1 MVDVAYA
8 WRDWK
13 EALRAIEMF
22 ADQDIFFIETPLPSD
37 DVEGYAKLVK
47 ASPMRVAAGE
57 WLNTRFEFLRADG
70 PRRRWTWCSPMSA
83 ASAA

>member
-22 ADQDIFFIETPLPSD
+22 ADQDIFFIETPLPS
-37 DVEGYAKLVK
+37 G
-47 ASPMRVAAGE
+47 
-57 WLNTRFEFLRADG
+57 
-70 PRRRWTWCSPMSA
+70 RRRGLRQAGACFARCAWRP
-83 ASAA
+83 ASG